1 MNRKLSSK
9 IRQTVH
15 ILLFCGILI
24 GLILGW
30 IAGMFV
36 NNRTIFNEPQS
47 VETLNCTKQMQGLL
61 DLCNNQSLLYQQEIE
76 FWKFK
81 FENKPDVFKIIHD
94 NSGMMSVGDNASIP
108 CWLNW
113 ANGTSVPC
121 GSL

>member
-1 MNRKLSSK
+1 
-9 IRQTVH
+9 
-15 ILLFCGILI
+15 
-24 GLILGW
+24 
-30 IAGMFV
+30 MFV